1 MGWIALWVRFF
12 WHHFVLCKQRKCFE
26 QSILT
31 FVKVE
36 NEPIY
41 FTALTVS
48 RRDLTDK
55 ELELENAEKRR
66 DYIHEK
72 LILQHKVGLLV
83 SVLRIQLILMR
94 IRILDPHWKKWIRIR
109 IQDISLKFTEFFLTK
124 QNFKIFGLISFACP
138 LNPDPWIRIF
148 LQIRIQEAK
157 ILRIQRIR
165 ILSTELTLFRFFY
178 LESWYYL
185 NLQPCEPSY

>member
-66 DYIHEK
+66 DYVHEE

-94 IRILDPHWKKWIRIR
+94 IRIRILDPHWKKIKPDPNPDPCHFFKIYWI
-109 IQDISLKFTEFFLTK
+109 FLTK
-124 QNFKIFGLISFACP
+124 QHFLNFLSYFFRL
-138 LNPDPWIRIF
+138 F
-148 LQIRIQEAK
+148 L
-157 ILRIQRIR
+157 
-165 ILSTELTLFRFFY
+165 
-178 LESWYYL
+178 
-185 NLQPCEPSY
+185 C